1 MGLSRTLLRFA
12 FLSAICHQVTYVL
25 VEGSIFEDARRRAA
39 ESNPRL
45 GELVRCHL
53 CLGTWVGLLL
63 AATYQPHLLS
73 EVRTER
79 PSLPRRALD
88 LLGDAFLLALGGRVW
103 NESLSLL
110 RNQVR
115 VRENAIEAEEDRAG
129 GPATPET
136 GRSAF
141 PGISVR

>member
-1 MGLSRTLLRFA
+1 FA

-103 NESLSLL
+103 NEFLSLL
-110 RNQVR
+110 RNQLR
-115 VRENAIEAEEDRAG
+115 VRE
-129 GPATPET
+129 
-136 GRSAF
+136 
-141 PGISVR
+141 